1 MFGLHIHSSS
11 THLNITPLKL
21 SKTIQKDM
29 YYVDSRYYDV
39 SLMVCVGKL

>member
-1 MFGLHIHSSS
+1 MF
-11 THLNITPLKL
+11 NITPLKL